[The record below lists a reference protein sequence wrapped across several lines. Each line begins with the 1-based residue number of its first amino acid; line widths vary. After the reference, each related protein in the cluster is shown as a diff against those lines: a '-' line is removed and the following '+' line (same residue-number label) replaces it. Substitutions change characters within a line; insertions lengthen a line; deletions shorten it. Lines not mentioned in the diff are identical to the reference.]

1 MNLAIRMS
9 KIQESMTL
17 ALSAKAKK
25 MKREGIDVISLSAG
39 EPDFAT
45 PDNIKNKAIEALSKN
60 FTHYTVVSGIPELK
74 EEIVKKFKRESGVS
88 YTLDEV
94 IVSTGA
100 KQALYNAIFALIG
113 PGNEVIIPTPYWV
126 SYRDQVIMAEGT
138 PVFLDTNEKDGFQ
151 FSVDDIVSKITPN
164 TKAILLNSPNNPT
177 GVIYDEEII
186 KDLIELALK
195 HDFYIISDEIYEK
208 ISYEGINVK
217 SIVSLNPEIKEKVV
231 IINGFSKAY
240 AMTGWRLGYAVGPKP
255 IIKAMNKIQGQV
267 TSCPNS
273 ITQWAGVEA
282 LSGPQDAVFSMRD
295 EFEIRRNFV
304 MERIDSIPNVSYVKP
319 KGAFYIFLNISS
331 YFGKRYK
338 DYIIEDSLSMSE
350 YLLNQVKIALVPGS
364 AFGKE
369 GYLRLSYATDRDTLS
384 SALDRLEEGLSLL
397 K

>member
-151 FSVDDIVSKITPN
+151 FSVDDVVSKITPN

-217 SIVSLNPEIKEKVV
+217 SIVSLNSEIKEKVV

>member
-151 FSVDDIVSKITPN
+151 FSVDDVVSKITPN

-282 LSGPQDAVFSMRD
+282 LSGPQDTVSSMRD

-338 DYIIEDSLSMSE
+338 DYIVEDSLSMSE

>member
-113 PGNEVIIPTPYWV
+113 PGNEVIIPTPYWI

-151 FSVDDIVSKITPN
+151 FSVDDVVSKITPN

-282 LSGPQDAVFSMRD
+282 LSGPQDTVSSMRD

-338 DYIIEDSLSMSE
+338 DYIVEDSLSMSE

>member
-151 FSVDDIVSKITPN
+151 FSVDDVVSKITPN

-217 SIVSLNPEIKEKVV
+217 SIVSLNSEIKEKVV

-282 LSGPQDAVFSMRD
+282 LSGPQDTVSSMRD

>member
-151 FSVDDIVSKITPN
+151 FSVDDVVSKITPN

>member
-151 FSVDDIVSKITPN
+151 FSVDDVVSKITPN

-217 SIVSLNPEIKEKVV
+217 SIVSLNSEIKEEVV

-319 KGAFYIFLNISS
+319 KGAFYIFLNISP